1 MTDQVDLWEQALASL
16 SPEER
21 EFGQHKA
28 TVLLELA
35 ELLKDAMRA
44 YLIPEA
50 VPARLAVQ

>member
-1 MTDQVDLWEQALASL
+1 MTDQDDRWEHALGSL

-28 TVLLELA
+28 AVLLELA

-44 YLIPEA
+44 YLITKA